1 MNVEA
6 KPAPW
11 RRGGDATKSRIWKP
25 LRLLLAAGLAATVL
39 AAPAHGSAATRDTSL
54 VFGFGSANQV
64 SGAWSAL
71 VRNDN
76 GVAMTFHTSGLAPG
90 SATTVWWV
98 VFNHPELCT
107 HPDLV
112 LGLRC
117 GEGDL
122 PPFGG
127 DPVVQASVLY
137 ATGHVI
143 GGNGTGNFGA
153 YLIEGDT
160 TGALFGPGLLDARV
174 ADVHLIARTH
184 GQAIPGLIPE
194 QIGTFN
200 GGCLPGEPNV
210 GQCMN
215 VQASPHEAT

>member
-1 MNVEA
+1 M
-6 KPAPW
+6 
-11 RRGGDATKSRIWKP
+11 KSRIWKAW
-25 LRLLLAAGLAATVL
+25 RLALAGGLAA
-39 AAPAHGSAATRDTSL
+39 AAVASAAQADSAGRDVSPVI
-54 VFGFGSANQV
+54 VFGSTDLV
-64 SGAWSAL
+64 PGAWSAL

-98 VFNHPELCT
+98 IFNNPELCT
-107 HPDLV
+107 HGE

-127 DPVVQASVLY
+127 DPVVQASVVW

-143 GGNGTGNFGA
+143 GGDGIGDFGA
-153 YLIEGDT
+153 YLGEGDT
-160 TGALFGPGLLDARV
+160 EGALFGPGLIDSRK

-184 GQAIPGLIPE
+184 GDAIPGLIPE
-194 QIGTFN
+194 QISTLN
-200 GGCLPGEPNV
+200 GGCLAGEPNV
-210 GQCMN
+210 GQCGN
-215 VQASPHEAT
+215 VQASPHEAN